1 MKTSLYIFPVI
12 LGSLFLAG
20 CDNPKSTQ
28 WYKEHRDE
36 MSQRYK
42 ACESSGDDSQDCK
55 NAREARFELRQEN
68 AKVPDLN

>member
-1 MKTSLYIFPVI
+1 MKTSFRILTVI

-28 WYKEHRDE
+28 WYKEHSDE
-36 MSQRYK
+36 MSKRYK

-55 NAREARFELRQEN
+55 NAREAQFELRQEN
-68 AKVPDLN
+68 ARVPDLN

>member
-1 MKTSLYIFPVI
+1 MKTSFCIFPVI

-28 WYKEHRDE
+28 WYKEHPDE
-36 MSQRYK
+36 MNQPYK

>member
-1 MKTSLYIFPVI
+1 MKTSLCIFTVI
-12 LGSLFLAG
+12 LGSLFLSG

-28 WYKEHRDE
+28 WYKEHPDE
-36 MSQRYK
+36 MSKRYK